1 MTPEGGASLITKYS
15 GKIPAPTRSPDQ
27 RHGKSMPG
35 RIGNLRSDS
44 KNTSESSFPGRP
56 PARSNQRNLETLFQ
70 DVSEGIQRRTEAWSV
85 AKAVRGAMAE
95 ARRNIQSIQSDAA
108 PPTSRSWDIPRFGS
122 VSPSQANVSNAVDLK
137 KKIELLEDRNKTL
150 AKILGEALKDLRSL
164 REVSKNDHNAR
175 SNEALNHALA
185 RIESVQTCLDTSS
198 MPVVSAEGSRDT
210 DSQSTRER
218 AMASKQGDMQGK
230 ETHTAEV
237 QATTNVAART
247 SISVS
252 SQNELA
258 SSAAQPAKPTPR
270 RPATRP
276 SLAESGFSWMLGDNR
291 YRSSFVSS
299 VSVPPEQSRQGD
311 AKEKQN
317 PLFGDGREEG
327 RGKPAIEDDGLLLKS
342 LRGTNDRR

>member
-1 MTPEGGASLITKYS
+1 M
-15 GKIPAPTRSPDQ
+15 
-27 RHGKSMPG
+27 
-35 RIGNLRSDS
+35 
-44 KNTSESSFPGRP
+44 
-56 PARSNQRNLETLFQ
+56 
-70 DVSEGIQRRTEAWSV
+70 
-85 AKAVRGAMAE
+85 
-95 ARRNIQSIQSDAA
+95 
-108 PPTSRSWDIPRFGS
+108 
-122 VSPSQANVSNAVDLK
+122 
-137 KKIELLEDRNKTL
+137 
-150 AKILGEALKDLRSL
+150 
-164 REVSKNDHNAR
+164 
-175 SNEALNHALA
+175 
-185 RIESVQTCLDTSS
+185 
-198 MPVVSAEGSRDT
+198 
-210 DSQSTRER
+210 
-218 AMASKQGDMQGK
+218 
-230 ETHTAEV
+230 
-237 QATTNVAART
+237 AART

-276 SLAESGFSWMLGDNR
+276 SLAESEFSWMLGDNR